1 MNLLSI
7 QTNMAEL
14 LEVQNK
20 LLSMKCCLCKNVL
33 SVPPIMVLSEDGTEL
48 KCGRCENNN
57 DKASICRNI
66 ALENM
71 AMFFS
76 FPCKYRN
83 CNEMIPWREVESHED
98 ACDERTIGCPIHYQE
113 CSEGRVQV
121 LTLEEHCKRY
131 HKENIYYETLNFSL
145 SPNEDNISILISSN
159 QQFII
164 YITTGI
170 KLSEIN
176 VASLKK
182 ISECF
187 TYDLKLS
194 STCNNTFVAYENQ
207 PISKYDEIDHLLR
220 YIRSDD
226 CDLSGYPH
234 TKVEDNVPVNKF
246 LKEVD
251 MTAVKLLF
259 GDISKIRYRIT
270 IVPKKEYKDNNK
282 ESSSEIATV
291 ENHKKE
297 VNIVDESLEKLKKQ
311 LQCPIC
317 MEYMI
322 DKIYSCDEGH
332 VLCINCKIQLTE
344 CPSCRTELGKLRNF
358 PLENLA
364 DEVVLPCLF
373 SKNGCEF
380 TGKLELLSQHERECV
395 HK

>member
-1 MNLLSI
+1 MP
-7 QTNMAEL
+7 TNMAEL

-48 KCGRCENNN
+48 KCGRCKNNKE
-57 DKASICRNI
+57 KASICRNI

-76 FPCKYRN
+76 FPCIYRN

-98 ACDERTIGCPIHYQE
+98 SCDERTIECPIYYEE
-113 CSEGRVQV
+113 CEGKVQV
-121 LTLEEHCKRY
+121 LKLEEHCERY
-131 HKENIYYETLNFSL
+131 HENNVGYETFNCSL
-145 SPNEDNISILISSN
+145 FAKTEVMGILISSN

-170 KLSEIN
+170 KLSEIY

-182 ISECF
+182 INEYF
-187 TYDLKLS
+187 TYTLKVS
-194 STCNNTFVAYENQ
+194 STCDDTFVAYENQ
-207 PISKYDEIDHLLR
+207 PISKYDEVDHCLR
-220 YIRSDD
+220 CMRSD

-234 TKVEDNVPVNKF
+234 SKVKDNVPVNKF
-246 LKEVD
+246 LKKVD
-251 MTAVKLLF
+251 LTAVKLLF
-259 GDISKIRYRIT
+259 GDISEIRYRIT
-270 IVPKKEYKDNNK
+270 IVPKEEYKDNNK
-282 ESSSEIATV
+282 GLSSEIATV
-291 ENHKKE
+291 ENDKKE

-344 CPSCRTELGKLRNF
+344 CPSCRTKLGKLRNF

-364 DEVVLPCLF
+364 DEVVLACLF